1 MEMPVSQS
9 VSSLGLIA
17 DMVFLTFLFGSSVRV
32 GNQSL
37 FVAIWASGGL
47 VILIVCLD
55 FHLSAKD
62 SQSSAVILSKSQSQ
76 TIAFGVGK
84 SDTFR

>member
-1 MEMPVSQS
+1 MDMPVSQS

-17 DMVFLTFLFGSSVRV
+17 DMVFLTFFLGSSVPV

-37 FVAIWASGGL
+37 FVIICASRGL
-47 VILIVCLD
+47 VILIICLD
-55 FHLSAKD
+55 LHLPAKD
-62 SQSSAVILSKSQSQ
+62 SQSSAVILSRSQK
-76 TIAFGVGK
+76 IAFGVGK